1 MPDPVCQV
9 CLTCLGWRTG
19 GEIASRVLFLLTIPV
34 AVMSE
39 TPCFPWECHCSSDI
53 YGTFSQT
60 FAVISTPQC
69 KKLTKR
75 TKRKKLRGNI
85 ILALASHCV
94 ATFPQYFSRVWCM
107 QHAQNYFFNFTK
119 KLKAREDTKRNELFL
134 TNILLTFI
142 LRSNLRAVNLWN
154 TQIFDVLLK
163 LMILLYIY
171 IYFGYMDS
179 QCKQVFINLSS
190 ISSDI

>member
-9 CLTCLGWRTG
+9 CLTCLSWRTG

-75 TKRKKLRGNI
+75 TKRKKLWGNI

-94 ATFPQYFSRVWCM
+94 ATFPQYFSCVWCM
-107 QHAQNYFFNFTK
+107 QQAQNYFFNFTK
-119 KLKAREDTKRNELFL
+119 KLKARENTKRNELFL
-134 TNILLTFI
+134 TNILVTFI
-142 LRSNLRAVNLWN
+142 LRSTLRTVNFCN
-154 TQIFDVLLK
+154 IQIFNVLSK
-163 LMILLYIY
+163 LVILLYTFFWIY
-171 IYFGYMDS
+171 G
-179 QCKQVFINLSS
+179 QLV
-190 ISSDI
+190 